1 MKKKS
6 LVEVKPFDAKKE
18 GFKGHSARYLWTV
31 EDGVENFAMRVM
43 EFEPGGHTSFH
54 SHQEEHEIFFLEGK
68 AAYVDEKKQETL
80 LSVGDSIFVSQ
91 DEPHQF
97 KNVGEGRLRMI

>member
-6 LVEVKPFDAKKE
+6 LAEVKPFDAKKE

-54 SHQEEHEIFFLEGK
+54 SHREEHEVFFLEGE
-68 AAYVDEKKQETL
+68 AAYVDEKKQETR
-80 LSVGDSIFVSQ
+80 LSAGDSIFVSP

-97 KNVGEGRLRMI
+97 KNVGEGRLRMV